1 MNWGREPSSEWER
14 RRREQSGAFPPMRII
29 VVVVVVVVEYPI
41 IYIYIIVELYVATV
55 ARFVLFFTV
64 FSQRTCLKPWF

>member
-1 MNWGREPSSEWER
+1 MGTAKTRAER
-14 RRREQSGAFPPMRII
+14 SVPPMRII
-29 VVVVVVVVEYPI
+29 VVVVVEYPI